1 MSHYAT
7 PFKINVDV
15 SNRAV
20 LGRIRAGRAYI
31 LLEQDCP
38 CSPPL
43 DVMTNAT
50 DDPADDQQYG
60 DRSHQNT
67 LEPLYSAVRFASAP
81 DEAHPLK

>member
-50 DDPADDQQYG
+50 DDPADDQN
-60 DRSHQNT
+60 ST
-67 LEPLYSAVRFASAP
+67 ET
-81 DEAHPLK
+81 EATRIHLNRYIQQSVLRQRLTKHIH